1 MTTTINIHKNQQ
13 WRLTIN
19 IIWWII
25 VGTSCEE
32 VQVFLIDSDNHLPG
46 ARCLEPKKTIG
57 LAVWPPPY
65 NVLRLLLAKE
75 DQLPPVC
82 TRGFCNNR
90 SPDKS
95 VGEAKDIRRRNQIG
109 GP

>member
-1 MTTTINIHKNQQ
+1 
-13 WRLTIN
+13 
-19 IIWWII
+19 
-25 VGTSCEE
+25 
-32 VQVFLIDSDNHLPG
+32 VQVLLIDSDNHLLG
-46 ARCLEPKKTIG
+46 AQRQKQIG

-82 TRGFCNNR
+82 TRGFGNNR

-95 VGEAKDIRRRNQIG
+95 VGEAKDIRRCNQIC
-109 GP
+109 GPLKAGKFGV